1 MDLAGKN
8 VVYLGGFGGIG
19 QKVCAELLERQ
30 LKVGSARGRDVFSIW
45 LIEFLVDFIGV
56 GRIRSGAE

>member
-19 QKVCAELLERQ
+19 QKTCAELLERQ
-30 LKVGSARGRDVFSIW
+30 LQVN
-45 LIEFLVDFIGV
+45 FLTKIQPTT
-56 GRIRSGAE
+56 SS

>member
-19 QKVCAELLERQ
+19 QKCVQELLQRQ
-30 LKVGSARGRDVFSIW
+30 IKVS
-45 LIEFLVDFIGV
+45 
-56 GRIRSGAE
+56 

>member
-19 QKVCAELLERQ
+19 RNCV
-30 LKVGSARGRDVFSIW
+30 
-45 LIEFLVDFIGV
+45 
-56 GRIRSGAE
+56 

>member
-19 QKVCAELLERQ
+19 RNCVQELLQRQ
-30 LKVGSARGRDVFSIW
+30 IKVS
-45 LIEFLVDFIGV
+45 
-56 GRIRSGAE
+56 